1 MTEEA
6 EQQRHA
12 KAWKLA
18 RRLLTLAFFILIPT
32 LLYIQMKDMDWGEL
46 LRALRGFP
54 PTTIGLCVLVA
65 LASYLVY
72 ASYDLLGRLYTRHG
86 IPVVKVLTITFVCY
100 VFTLNLSALVGGI
113 ALRYR
118 LYSREGLSA
127 ATTTR
132 ILSLSL
138 VTNWGGYLLLA
149 GSIFAFGLLHL
160 PESWKIG
167 DTGLQIVGV
176 VMLLLGVAYL
186 AACAFSKRRSWTL
199 RGHEIELPP
208 IRLALMQMVL
218 GALNWS
224 LMGLLIYL
232 LLPEEAF
239 YPTVLGILLISS
251 VAGVITHI
259 PGGLGVLETVF
270 ITLLQHEFAKSEIL
284 AALIGYRAIYFLM
297 PLAVA
302 AVIYLVLE
310 RRAGRSGDSKA
321 SSSGVPPR
329 AEHQGS

>member
-1 MTEEA
+1 MSEA
-6 EQQRHA
+6 KQQRHA

-32 LLYIQMKDMDWGEL
+32 LLYIQMKDMDWAQL
-46 LRALRGFP
+46 LDSLRSFP
-54 PTTIGLCVLVA
+54 VTTLALCVLVA
-65 LASYLVY
+65 VASYLTY
-72 ASYDLLGRLYTRHG
+72 ASYDLLGRMYTKHSV
-86 IPVVKVLTITFVCY
+86 PVLKVLTITFVCY
-100 VFTLNLSALVGGI
+100 VFTLNLSALVGGV

-118 LYSREGLSA
+118 LYSRQGLPT

-149 GSIFAFGLLHL
+149 GAIFAFGLLHL

-167 DTGLQIVGV
+167 DTGLQVVGV
-176 VMLLLGVAYL
+176 VMLLAGVGYL
-186 AACAFSKRRSWTL
+186 AGCAFSKRRTWHI
-199 RGHEIELPP
+199 RDHEIELPP
-208 IRLALMQMVL
+208 IRLALMQMAL
-218 GALNWS
+218 GALNWA
-224 LMGLLIYL
+224 LMGLIIYL

-270 ITLLQHEFAKSEIL
+270 ITLLQHQFDKSAIL

-297 PLAVA
+297 PLGIA
-302 AVIYLVLE
+302 AIIYLVLE
-310 RRAGRSGDSKA
+310 QQARKSGGTSTA
-321 SSSGVPPR
+321 PSSS
-329 AEHQGS
+329 